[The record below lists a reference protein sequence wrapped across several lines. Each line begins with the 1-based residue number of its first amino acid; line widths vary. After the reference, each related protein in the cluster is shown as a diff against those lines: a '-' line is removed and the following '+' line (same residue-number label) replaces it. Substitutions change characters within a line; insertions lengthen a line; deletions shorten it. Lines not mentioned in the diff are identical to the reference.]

1 MAKAR
6 HLWETMKPDQRHVVD
21 RVWLMTERE
30 RKPRE
35 NPTAESRWRKHPRP
49 ILAQNWCRGK
59 IQLRRGF
66 CSPTSS

>member
-6 HLWETMKPDQRHVVD
+6 LLWETMKPDQRHVVD

-35 NPTAESRWRKHPRP
+35 NPTAGGGSTPRP